1 MPPNIAFL
9 LCIIFIFTV
18 FRSDLKQKS
27 NVSPALWVPLIW
39 MIFCGS
45 KYLSYWLH
53 PQPVLTTETDYISG
67 DPINRTFLIILII
80 TGLFILFRR
89 EVDWSRLLKNNT
101 WILILFLYMGLSI
114 LWSDFIDVSFKRW
127 TRTMGDFIMVLVVL
141 TEPAPFEALK
151 SLIRRCAYV
160 LLPLSVLF
168 IKYFRD
174 IGVEYTPDGLT
185 EMWVGVTNHK
195 NSLGALAM
203 ISGIYFLW
211 NIIRTPR
218 SRKIFIDILFL
229 IMTLWLLAGSPTS
242 DSKTAIFIFII
253 GSWILIGFAK
263 SNLKYVKT
271 YIFFTAVISL
281 TLALL
286 TELFLNNSLLN
297 FVVASSERDM
307 TFTGRIYLWTDLLK
321 IASYHPILG
330 AGYGS
335 FWIGDLAN
343 NLWEK
348 YSWKLVQGHNGY
360 IDVYVELGLVG
371 LFLMAGIIFSAFK
384 NMRKLLSLN
393 FEYGVLRMTFLIIIL
408 LHNFSE
414 STLTKGTNLMWFL
427 FLLVAVNIP
436 DISQAHAIGK
446 NNQDLKQHL

>member
-1 MPPNIAFL
+1 
-9 LCIIFIFTV
+9 
-18 FRSDLKQKS
+18 
-27 NVSPALWVPLIW
+27 
-39 MIFCGS
+39 
-45 KYLSYWLH
+45 
-53 PQPVLTTETDYISG
+53 
-67 DPINRTFLIILII
+67 
-80 TGLFILFRR
+80 
-89 EVDWSRLLKNNT
+89 
-101 WILILFLYMGLSI
+101 MGLSI